1 MTNTET
7 TTRLEMHWVPVTAV
21 DGRTHMEAVWIE
33 VGQPATAHAHAA
45 A

>member
-7 TTRLEMHWVPVTAV
+7 TTRLEMRWVPVTAA
-21 DGRTHMEAVWIE
+21 DGRTHMEAMWIE
-33 VGQPATAHAHAA
+33 VGQPALAHSHAA